1 MKTQRYLTMWRGF
14 ALCLSVFAGK
24 ALSAGDPDVLLIKG
38 REAFYAAVMQ
48 ESQVDTAL
56 AIFRELSEAAPAYRG
71 LTTIYTGALSTL
83 RGKHAFFPQKKYEY
97 VQDGLRIM
105 DQGLQQAPDDLE
117 ALFIYGMTCH
127 HLPFFFGR
135 KPEARKAFR
144 RIVGLLEMAYRE
156 YDDGLV
162 SNVVQFLRSDVPLTE
177 KEMATVQ
184 AVETKVAG
192 E

>member
-1 MKTQRYLTMWRGF
+1 MKTQRYLTMWIGF
-14 ALCLSVFAGK
+14 ALCSPVFAGK
-24 ALSAGDPDVLLIKG
+24 TLSAGDPDLLLIKG

-48 ESQVDTAL
+48 GSQVDTAL
-56 AIFRELSEAAPAYRG
+56 AIFRELSEAGLASRG
-71 LTTIYTGALSTL
+71 LTTTYTGALYTL

-117 ALFIYGMTCH
+117 VLFIYGMTCH

-135 KPEARKAFR
+135 KSEARKAFR
-144 RIVGLLEMAYRE
+144 RIVGLLEKEYGG

-162 SNVVQFLRSDVPLTE
+162 SNVVQFLRNDVALTE
-177 KEMATVQ
+177 KEMAIVQ
-184 AVETKVAG
+184 AVEMKVTG